1 MNLNPTFQC
10 LLLGLLLLFLL
21 RQGCGIKFTLL
32 HTNDMHS
39 WFDPQSESGGKC
51 LMAEDDEGHCFGG
64 FGRVATAVSEARKAG
79 SVIYLNGGDSF
90 QGTPWYTIYKGT
102 LVAQLLNLLS
112 PDAMAL
118 GSHEFDDGVDG
129 LLSFLELVK
138 FPVLACNL
146 DLRKVPKL
154 QTTKQLLRST
164 IISKLQAKIGVVGY
178 VRPDTKDRVQPNDVE
193 FTNEIFAINTETKKL
208 LEQGATIIIALGHA
222 GFERDK
228 EIARDCPDVDIVV
241 GGQSH
246 TFLYTGEPPSRELP
260 EDPYPTI
267 IFKPDGIK
275 VLVLQAYA
283 FTKYLGWIDLEFDN
297 GGNMLSF
304 RGNPILLDKSV
315 HPRRDVQELLDTK
328 RKVIDDMESH
338 VVGTT
343 MVYLNGDRTS
353 CSLGECNFGNFIA
366 DSLVYA
372 RVLEQPGQ
380 AGQRKSW
387 TDAAIGLMNSG
398 GIRASIDPGQTG
410 AITEADVMTVLPFDS
425 DLYYTRISGNHLM
438 KALEH
443 SADQRDTESGAG
455 YLQVAGLHLT
465 FNYNRSKGQRISSI
479 RARCAHCQIPFYESV
494 DREKYY
500 GVIVSSFLLSG
511 GDGHNFVDPDRPE
524 FSKLLM
530 NDREALIRY
539 LQEHKIVYPE
549 REDRIISVEKKSSC
563 CNRILARLW
572 LIYIYIIYSCT
583 TVLLL

>member
-1 MNLNPTFQC
+1 MLRPAVQWIVAV
-10 LLLGLLLLFLL
+10 LLILLG
-21 RQGCGIKFTLL
+21 RGCAIKFTLL

-39 WFDPQSESGGKC
+39 WFDPQSEIGGKC
-51 LMAEDDEGHCFGG
+51 LAGDDEEGHCFGG
-64 FGRVATAVSEARKAG
+64 FGRVATAVSEARKG
-79 SVIYLNGGDSF
+79 GTVIYLNGGDTF
-90 QGTPWYTIYKGT
+90 QGTPWYTVYKGKM
-102 LVAQLLNLLS
+102 VAQLMNMLA

-118 GSHEFDDGVDG
+118 GNHEFDDGVEG
-129 LLSFLELVK
+129 LVSFLELVK
-138 FPVLACNL
+138 FPVVACNL
-146 DLRKVPKL
+146 DLQRVPKL
-154 QTTKQLLRST
+154 QASKQLVRST
-164 IISKLQAKIGVVGY
+164 IITKQFTKIGVVGY
-178 VRPDTKDRVQPNDVE
+178 IRPDTKDRVQPNDVV
-193 FTNEIFAINTETKKL
+193 FGDEIPAINAETTKL
-208 LEQGATIIIALGHA
+208 LDQGATIIIALGHA

-246 TFLYTGEPPSRELP
+246 TFLYTGKPPGKELP
-260 EDPYPTI
+260 EEPYPTI
-267 IFKPDGIK
+267 VFKPDGIK

-304 RGNPILLDKSV
+304 RGNPMLLDNSV
-315 HPRRDVQELLDTK
+315 HPRRDVQELLDRK
-328 RKVIDDMESH
+328 RKVIDDMERH

-343 MVYLNGDRTS
+343 MVYLNGDRAS

-372 RVLEQPGQ
+372 RVLEQTGP
-380 AGQRKSW
+380 RKSW
-387 TDAAIGLMNSG
+387 TDAAIGLINSG
-398 GIRASIDPGQTG
+398 GIRASINPGPTG

-455 YLQVAGLHLT
+455 YLQVSGLHLK
-465 FNYNRSKGQRISSI
+465 FNYNRTKGQRISSI
-479 RARCAHCQIPFYESV
+479 RARCTNCQIPFYEAV

-524 FSKLLM
+524 FAKLLM

-549 REDRIISVEKKSSC
+549 REERIISLERKASCSS
-563 CNRILARLW
+563 RILARL
-572 LIYIYIIYSCT
+572 S
-583 TVLLL
+583 LLSILLYAHV